1 MAKRWNNSDY
11 LGFLIDNLYGQL
23 HPMKQ
28 VLYEMLKSQVCLF
41 FCNWIFT
48 AGLEKT
54 TFTGHHTDNRVLCS
68 LMISQKVNGLICCF
82 VLKEN
87 LNSPH
92 GKRSFHYRSLYLIL
106 NPVSCLKLIFKT
118 CITSKPGGEKQLAKH
133 SAQIPIFLPKLPPRF
148 IPSYQRNSVHFKNKW
163 NVKFDELG
171 LV

>member
-1 MAKRWNNSDY
+1 MAKRCNSDY
-11 LGFLIDNLYGQL
+11 LGFLIDNLYGEL

-54 TFTGHHTDNRVLCS
+54 MFTGHHADNRVLCS

-133 SAQIPIFLPKLPPRF
+133 SAQIPIFLPKLPSRF
-148 IPSYQRNSVHFKNKW
+148 IYHISKIQRISRTN
-163 NVKFDELG
+163 EM
-171 LV
+171 